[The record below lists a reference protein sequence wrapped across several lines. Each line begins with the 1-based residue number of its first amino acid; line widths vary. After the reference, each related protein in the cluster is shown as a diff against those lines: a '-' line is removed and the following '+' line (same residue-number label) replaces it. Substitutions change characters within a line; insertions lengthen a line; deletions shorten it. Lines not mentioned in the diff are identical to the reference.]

1 VNVKAIYLLRMLL
14 LRNIA
19 SRSWGQYQLNGNRF
33 SKYLAAK
40 KIVEAV
46 SRFFKYGQL
55 AQQGQQDTSL
65 STEPKKV
72 TVRLKRGSWEI
83 EITSAEDRL
92 QQAVESVLAGMAS
105 KETMLVE
112 SQEAEQD
119 QRRFETCRGVI
130 LTMWKEGWFASP
142 RALSEVHEEMSRR
155 GYHYDRTA
163 VSHTLVDLVREGS
176 LFRDGSMRNY
186 RYVQKHPFKAQ
197 QA

>member
-1 VNVKAIYLLRMLL
+1 METSVLADSLATATVTSSY
-14 LRNIA
+14 
-19 SRSWGQYQLNGNRF
+19 NGNLDNRRN
-33 SKYLAAK
+33 
-40 KIVEAV
+40 KIP
-46 SRFFKYGQL
+46 
-55 AQQGQQDTSL
+55 L
-65 STEPKKV
+65 SETEKDPPV
-72 TVRLKRGSWEI
+72 TVKLKRGAWEI
-83 EITSAEDRL
+83 EITTQEDRV

-105 KETMLVE
+105 KEPMLVE
-112 SQEAEQD
+112 AQPAEAD

-130 LTMWKEGWFASP
+130 TIMWKEGWFENP

-186 RYVQKHPFKAQ
+186 RYVQKYPFKG

>member
-1 VNVKAIYLLRMLL
+1 MERVIQVPLEEGVAVTSSN
-14 LRNIA
+14 
-19 SRSWGQYQLNGNRF
+19 NGNLSNRRN
-33 SKYLAAK
+33 
-40 KIVEAV
+40 KI
-46 SRFFKYGQL
+46 QL
-55 AQQGQQDTSL
+55 
-65 STEPKKV
+65 TETERPPNV

-83 EITSAEDRL
+83 EITAQEDRV

-105 KETMLVE
+105 KEQALVQ
-112 SQEAEQD
+112 SQETERD
-119 QRRFETCRGVI
+119 ERRFETCRGVI
-130 LTMWKEGWFASP
+130 VTMWKEGWFASP

-186 RYVQKHPFKAQ
+186 RYVQKYPFKDQ